1 MTVDHDLR
9 EAVVGLVGGEVVG
22 VARYDRSPDD
32 PATAEFA
39 ILVEDGWQG
48 VGLGR
53 QLLVELIGLAADR
66 GVRTLT
72 ATVQRDNDRVIGL
85 IRRLLPGSSFDP
97 DLDVF
102 VVAAPCTPDTRSGP
116 PPEVREDRHV
126 RTPHRS
132 GPPSLDPRAP
142 AGGTSAGPRPRRRT
156 HPGVRARDL
165 ALAPTADPTA
175 TASSR
180 GTPDAADGH
189 DRRDSVGFIPV
200 AVVPLPRS

>member
-1 MTVDHDLR
+1 MDIAVATRPVQPDDGALFRRLWPRLSRDTVYRRFHSPLHGLPPEAVDRLVTVDHDLR

-85 IRRLLPGSSFDP
+85 IRKLLPGSSFVP

-102 VVAAPCTPDTRSGP
+102 VVVSPIT
-116 PPEVREDRHV
+116 
-126 RTPHRS
+126 RTPV
-132 GPPSLDPRAP
+132 P
-142 AGGTSAGPRPRRRT
+142 A
-156 HPGVRARDL
+156 HP
-165 ALAPTADPTA
+165 
-175 TASSR
+175 
-180 GTPDAADGH
+180 
-189 DRRDSVGFIPV
+189 
-200 AVVPLPRS
+200 